1 MIFRIAICDDE
12 PEQAEALKSI
22 VSEWEEKNQNS
33 CRTELFPSAEAFRFA
48 CGDDS
53 VYDILL
59 LDVEM
64 KGMSGIDLAR
74 RLRAEGSRA
83 EIVFITSH
91 FEFVGEG
98 YEVDALH
105 YLMKPV
111 AKEKLFAVLSRAA
124 ERLAV
129 EPPSVIFS
137 CEDGTA
143 KLYESDI
150 LYVEAFQH
158 YIVIHTRKKEYRIK
172 ENISSFEQKLGGD
185 FFRTHRSYL
194 VNLKTIIRITRTSVT
209 LDTGA
214 EVPVARGKYDNIN
227 RAFISAN
234 NEPSGCARTS
244 IWRCCVPV
252 ARV

>member
-1 MIFRIAICDDE
+1 MTYRTAICDDE

-22 VSEWEEKNQNS
+22 VSEWARKNQNS
-33 CRTELFPSAEAFRFA
+33 CRTELFPSAEAFWFA

-53 VYDILL
+53 AYDILL

-64 KGMSGIDLAR
+64 TGMSGIDLAR
-74 RLRAEGSRA
+74 RVRAEGSRA

-129 EPPSVIFS
+129 EPPSVIIS
-137 CEDGTA
+137 CEDGTV

-158 YIVIHTRKKEYRIK
+158 YIVIHTREKEYRIK
-172 ENISSFEQKLGGD
+172 ENISAFEQKLGGD

-194 VNLKTIIRITRTSVT
+194 VNLKTIICIRRTSVT

-214 EVPVARGKYDNIN
+214 EIPVARGKYDDIN
-227 RAFISAN
+227 RAFIAGN
-234 NEPSGCARTS
+234 
-244 IWRCCVPV
+244 
-252 ARV
+252 